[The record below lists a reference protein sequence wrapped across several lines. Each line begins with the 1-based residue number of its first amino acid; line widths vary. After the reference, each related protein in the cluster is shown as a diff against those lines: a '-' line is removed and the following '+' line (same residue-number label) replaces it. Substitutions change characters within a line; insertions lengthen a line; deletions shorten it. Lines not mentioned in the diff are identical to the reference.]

1 MRNLKYGCA
10 VVKSSEAP
18 EQASDKSEQPK
29 KTDKKAKTA
38 TAAKSDK
45 KDRPAKSGKVSG
57 RFWKLLGASADRNV
71 ARSRGEVEASSAF
84 DGKAAGLD
92 DDQLRKASGLLNLEG
107 LAESAD
113 IPQFLAIAREAA
125 DRATGLR
132 PFDVQ
137 LEGALRMLAGDVVEM
152 ATGEGKTLSGAI
164 AAAGYALAGRKV
176 HVISVNDYL
185 ARRDAEWMGPLLEAM
200 GLSVGWITEDS
211 TPEQRR
217 AAYQCD
223 VTYGSVNEIGFDMLR
238 DQLVTDVADL
248 VSPNPDV
255 ALIDEADSVL
265 VDEALVP
272 LVLAGTTHRET
283 PRIEIIELVG
293 TLTPGVDYDSDDD
306 RRNIHLT
313 ETGAQKVEKTLGGI
327 DLYSEEHVV
336 TTLTEV
342 NVALHA
348 HVLLQRDVHYIVRD
362 GKVQLIN
369 ASRGRIATLQ
379 RWPDGL
385 QAAVEAKEGIETTD
399 TGEVLDTITVQ
410 ALINRYPRVC
420 GMTGTALAAGEQL
433 RQFYRLGV
441 SPIEPNTPNI
451 REDEPDRVYITAA
464 AKMEAILEHIAEVH
478 ATGRPV
484 LVGTRDVAESEELFE
499 KLVRR
504 GVPATVLN
512 AKNDAEEA
520 AVIAEAGALNA
531 VTVSTQMAGRGT
543 DIRLGGSEAG
553 EDDDR
558 KAAVVELGG
567 LHVVG
572 TGRHHTQRL
581 DNQLRGRAGRQG
593 DPGSSVF
600 FSSWEDELVTSHLDR
615 AKLPMDTDEDGR
627 ITSAKASGLI
637 DHAQRVAE
645 GRLLDVHANTWRY
658 NQLIA
663 QQRAIIVDRRNT
675 LLSTTAARDELE
687 KLAPQRFAE
696 LRGTAEPG
704 DDELDEDL
712 DTDAETTEAE
722 DESGRLMSED
732 ELERTC
738 RLIMLY
744 HLDRGWADHLA
755 YLADIRESI
764 HLRAL
769 GRQNPLDE
777 FHRLAVD
784 AFTSLTADAIE
795 AAQQTFETAN
805 ITEETPGLDLS
816 KLARPT
822 STWTYM
828 VHDNPLQDDT
838 LSALS
843 LPGVFR

>member
-1 MRNLKYGCA
+1 MLGATDEKVRAHSMAEVSAAAEFGDKAEGL
-10 VVKSSEAP
+10 EP
-18 EQASDKSEQPK
+18 EQLA
-29 KTDKKAKTA
+29 
-38 TAAKSDK
+38 
-45 KDRPAKSGKVSG
+45 
-57 RFWKLLGASADRNV
+57 
-71 ARSRGEVEASSAF
+71 
-84 DGKAAGLD
+84 KAA
-92 DDQLRKASGLLNLEG
+92 RLLNLED

-113 IPQFLAIAREAA
+113 APQFLAIARVAA
-125 DRATGLR
+125 ERATGLR

-137 LEGALRMLAGDVVEM
+137 LLGALRMMAGDVIEM
-152 ATGEGKTLSGAI
+152 GTGEGKTLSGAI
-164 AAAGYALAGRKV
+164 AAAGYALAGRNV
-176 HVISVNDYL
+176 HVVTINDYL
-185 ARRDAEWMGPLLEAM
+185 ARRDAEWMGPLIEAL
-200 GLSVGWITEDS
+200 GLTVGWITADS
-211 TPEQRR
+211 TRAERR

-223 VTYGSVNEIGFDMLR
+223 VTYASVNEIGFDVLR

-255 ALIDEADSVL
+255 AIIDEADSVL

-283 PRIEIIELVG
+283 PKLEIVRLVG
-293 TLTPGVDYDSDDD
+293 QLVSDKNADDYFATDDD
-306 RRNIHLT
+306 NRNVHLT
-313 ETGAQKVEKTLGGI
+313 DAGAQKLERALGGI
-327 DLYSEEHVV
+327 DLYAEENVA

-362 GKVQLIN
+362 GAVQLIN
-369 ASRGRIATLQ
+369 ASRGRIAALQ

-385 QAAVEAKEGIETTD
+385 QAAVEAKEGIETTE

-410 ALINRYPRVC
+410 ALINRYPTVC

-433 RQFYRLGV
+433 RQFYKLGV
-441 SPIEPNTPNI
+441 SSIPPNTANV
-451 REDEPDRVYITAA
+451 RVDEPDRVYITVA
-464 AKMEAILEHIAEVH
+464 AKNEAIVDHIMATH
-478 ATGRPV
+478 ASGQPI
-484 LVGTRDVAESEELFE
+484 LVGTQDVAESEDLHSR
-499 KLVRR
+499 LLRR
-504 GVPATVLN
+504 GVPAVVLN
-512 AKNDAEEA
+512 AKNDEEEA
-520 AVIAEAGALNA
+520 RVIAEAGTLGA

-543 DIRLGGSEAG
+543 DIRLGGSDEADHD
-553 EDDDR
+553 EV
-558 KAAVVELGG
+558 AELGG
-567 LHVVG
+567 LHLIG
-572 TGRHHTQRL
+572 TGRHRTERL

-600 FSSWEDELVTSHLDR
+600 FASWEDDVVAAHLEPG
-615 AKLPMDTDEDGR
+615 KLPNDCDETGR
-627 ITSAKASGLI
+627 ATSPKAAALL

-663 QQRAIIVDRRNT
+663 QQRSIIVERRNT
-675 LLSTTAARDELE
+675 LLSTAAARDELNE
-687 KLAPQRFAE
+687 LAPERY
-696 LRGTAEPG
+696 
-704 DDELDEDL
+704 DELAGALGEGADEN
-712 DTDAETTEAE
+712 
-722 DESGRLMSED
+722 
-732 ELERTC
+732 LERIC
-738 RLIMLY
+738 RQIMLF

-755 YLADIRESI
+755 YLSDLRESI

-784 AFTSLTADAIE
+784 AFANLAADAIE
-795 AAQQTFETAN
+795 ASQQTFETAN
-805 ITEETPGLDLS
+805 VLVDEPGLDLS

-828 VHDNPLQDDT
+828 VHDNPLRDDT

>member
-1 MRNLKYGCA
+1 MSKTTRAQPGRL
-10 VVKSSEAP
+10 SS
-18 EQASDKSEQPK
+18 
-29 KTDKKAKTA
+29 
-38 TAAKSDK
+38 
-45 KDRPAKSGKVSG
+45 
-57 RFWKLLGASADRNV
+57 RFWRLLGASTEKN
-71 ARSRGEVEASSAF
+71 RSRSLTQVTASDEYSEEAA
-84 DGKAAGLD
+84 DLNDAKLRKAAGL
-92 DDQLRKASGLLNLEG
+92 LELG
-107 LAESAD
+107 DLAESED
-113 IPQFLAIAREAA
+113 IPQFLAVAREAGE
-125 DRATGLR
+125 RATGLR

-137 LEGALRMLAGDVVEM
+137 LLGALRMLAGDVIEM
-152 ATGEGKTLSGAI
+152 ATGEGKTLAGAI
-164 AAAGYALAGRKV
+164 AAAGYAIAGRHV
-176 HVISVNDYL
+176 HVVTINDYL
-185 ARRDAEWMGPLLEAM
+185 ARRDADWMGPLIEAL
-200 GLSVGWITEDS
+200 GLTVGWITAES
-211 TPEQRR
+211 TSEERR
-217 AAYQCD
+217 AAYDCD
-223 VTYGSVNEIGFDMLR
+223 VTYASVNEIGFDVLR
-238 DQLVTDVADL
+238 DQLVTDVDDL

-283 PRIEIIELVG
+283 PRLEIIKLVG
-293 TLTPGVDYDSDDD
+293 ELAADTDYDTDADS
-306 RRNIHLT
+306 RNVHLT
-313 ETGAQKVEKTLGGI
+313 DVGARKVEKALGGI
-327 DLYSEEHVV
+327 DLYSEEHVG

-362 GKVQLIN
+362 DAVHLIN
-369 ASRGRIATLQ
+369 ASRGRIAQLQ

-385 QAAVEAKEGIETTD
+385 QAAVEAKEGIETTE

-410 ALINRYPRVC
+410 ALINRYATVC

-433 RQFYRLGV
+433 RQFYKLGV
-441 SPIEPNTPNI
+441 SPIPPNTPNI
-451 REDEPDRVYITAA
+451 REDESDRVYITAA
-464 AKMEAILEHIAEVH
+464 AKNDAIVEHIAAVH
-478 ATGRPV
+478 ETGQPV
-484 LVGTRDVAESEELFE
+484 LVGTRDVAESEELHE
-499 KLVRR
+499 HLVRR
-504 GVPATVLN
+504 GVPAVVLN

-520 AVIAEAGALNA
+520 QVIAEAGEYGT

-543 DIRLGGSEAG
+543 DIRLGGSDEA
-553 EDDDR
+553 DHDR
-558 KAAVVELGG
+558 VAELGG

-572 TGRHHTQRL
+572 TGRHHTERL

-600 FSSWEDELVTSHLDR
+600 FSSWEDDVVAANLDGN
-615 AKLPMDTDEDGR
+615 KLPMQTDEDGR
-627 ITSAKASGLI
+627 IVSPKTTALL

-675 LLSTTAARDELE
+675 LLRTATAREELAGLAPDRYKELSEVGASPARSGLSEERLE
-687 KLAPQRFAE
+687 KI
-696 LRGTAEPG
+696 
-704 DDELDEDL
+704 
-712 DTDAETTEAE
+712 
-722 DESGRLMSED
+722 
-732 ELERTC
+732 C

-777 FHRLAVD
+777 FHRMAVD
-784 AFTSLTADAIE
+784 AFASLAADAIE

-805 ITEETPGLDLS
+805 VLEEEPGLDLS

-828 VHDNPLQDDT
+828 VNDNPLSDDT
-838 LSALS
+838 LTTLS

>member
-1 MRNLKYGCA
+1 MAQSSKA
-10 VVKSSEAP
+10 TSKTASKSS
-18 EQASDKSEQPK
+18 D
-29 KTDKKAKTA
+29 
-38 TAAKSDK
+38 
-45 KDRPAKSGKVSG
+45 SGPG
-57 RFWKLLGASADRNV
+57 RISRGFWRLLGASTEKVKAQ
-71 ARSRGEVEASSAF
+71 SMTEVASSEKFAE
-84 DGKAAGLD
+84 KAGDLD
-92 DDQLRKASGLLNLEG
+92 DEQLRKAAKLLLLDDLADSG
-107 LAESAD
+107 D
-113 IPQFLAIAREAA
+113 IGQFLAIAREAA
-125 DRATGLR
+125 ERTTALR

-137 LEGALRMLAGDVVEM
+137 LLGALRMLAGDVVEM

-164 AAAGYALAGRKV
+164 AAAGYALAGRHV
-176 HVISVNDYL
+176 HVVTINDYL
-185 ARRDAEWMGPLLEAM
+185 ARRDAEWMGPLIEAM
-200 GLSVGWITEDS
+200 GLTVGWITADS
-211 TPEQRR
+211 TAAERR
-217 AAYQCD
+217 AAYECD
-223 VTYGSVNEIGFDMLR
+223 VTYASVNEIGFDVLR

-283 PRIEIIELVG
+283 PKLEIVRLVG
-293 TLTPGVDYDSDDD
+293 DLVPGQDFDTDSDS
-306 RRNIHLT
+306 RNVHLT
-313 ETGAQKVEKTLGGI
+313 ETGAQKIERALGGI
-327 DLYSEEHVV
+327 DLYAEEHVG

-362 GKVQLIN
+362 GAVQLIN
-369 ASRGRIATLQ
+369 SSRGRIAALQ

-385 QAAVEAKEGIETTD
+385 QAAVEAKEGIETTE

-410 ALINRYPRVC
+410 ALINRYPTVC

-433 RQFYRLGV
+433 RQFYSLGV
-441 SPIEPNTPNI
+441 SPIAPNTPNI
-451 REDEPDRVYITAA
+451 REDEPDRVYITDA
-464 AKMEAILEHIAEVH
+464 AKIDAIIDHIAEVH
-478 ATGRPV
+478 ESGRPV
-484 LVGTRDVAESEELFE
+484 LVGTQDVAESEELHR
-499 KLVRR
+499 KLLRR
-504 GVPATVLN
+504 GVPAVVLN

-520 AVIAEAGALNA
+520 AVIAEAGALGA

-543 DIRLGGSEAG
+543 DIRLGGSDESTH
-553 EDDDR
+553 D
-558 KAAVVELGG
+558 AVVDLGG

-572 TGRHHTQRL
+572 TGRHLTERL

-600 FSSWEDELVTSHLDR
+600 FASWDDDVVTSHLEPG
-615 AKLPMDTDEDGR
+615 KLPTETDPEKGDGR
-627 ITSAKASGLI
+627 IVSPKAASLL
-637 DHAQRVAE
+637 DHAQRIAE
-645 GRLLDVHANTWRY
+645 GKLLDVHANTWRY

-663 QQRAIIVDRRNT
+663 QQRAIIVERRNK
-675 LLSTTAARDELE
+675 LLATPAAYEELQALAPERADEL
-687 KLAPQRFAE
+687 AE
-696 LRGTAEPG
+696 
-704 DDELDEDL
+704 
-712 DTDAETTEAE
+712 
-722 DESGRLMSED
+722 RLSPEQ
-732 ELERTC
+732 LERIC
-738 RLIMLY
+738 RQIMLY

-784 AFTSLTADAIE
+784 AFGSLASNAVE
-795 AAQQTFETAN
+795 AAQQTFETADLVDGGDH
-805 ITEETPGLDLS
+805 EFDLDLS

-838 LSALS
+838 LSVLS

>member
-1 MRNLKYGCA
+1 MA
-10 VVKSSEAP
+10 
-18 EQASDKSEQPK
+18 
-29 KTDKKAKTA
+29 
-38 TAAKSDK
+38 
-45 KDRPAKSGKVSG
+45 KDRKNSAAGPG
-57 RFWKLLGASADRNV
+57 RISRGFWRLLGASTEKTKAESM
-71 ARSRGEVEASSAF
+71 AEVSASAEF
-84 DGKAAGLD
+84 DEKAKGLD
-92 DDQLRKASGLLNLEG
+92 DEQLLKAAKLLELG
-107 LAESAD
+107 DLAAAAD

-125 DRATGLR
+125 ERTTALR

-137 LEGALRMLAGDVVEM
+137 LLGALRMLAGDVVEM

-164 AAAGYALAGRKV
+164 AAAGYALGGRNV
-176 HVISVNDYL
+176 HVVTINDYL
-185 ARRDAEWMGPLLEAM
+185 ARRDAEWMAPLIEAM
-200 GLSVGWITEDS
+200 GLTVGWITAES
-211 TPEQRR
+211 TADERR
-217 AAYQCD
+217 AAYECD
-223 VTYGSVNEIGFDMLR
+223 VTYASVNEIGFDVLR

-283 PRIEIIELVG
+283 PKVEIVRLVG
-293 TLTPGVDYDSDDD
+293 ELAAGIDYDTDSDS
-306 RRNIHLT
+306 RNVHLT
-313 ETGAQKVEKTLGGI
+313 EDGARKLEAALGGI
-327 DLYSEEHVV
+327 DLYSEEHVT

-362 GKVQLIN
+362 GAVQLIN
-369 ASRGRIATLQ
+369 SSRGRIASLQ

-385 QAAVEAKEGIETTD
+385 QAAVEAKEGIETTE

-410 ALINRYPRVC
+410 ALINRYPTVC

-433 RQFYRLGV
+433 RQFYKLGV
-441 SPIEPNTPNI
+441 SPIPSNAPNV
-451 REDEPDRVYITAA
+451 REDAADRVYITAA
-464 AKMEAILEHIAEVH
+464 AKTEAIMEHIIEVH
-478 ATGRPV
+478 ATGQPI
-484 LVGTRDVAESEELFE
+484 LVGTHDVAESEELHE
-499 KLVRR
+499 RLIRR
-504 GVPATVLN
+504 GVPAVVLN
-512 AKNDAEEA
+512 AKNDEEEA
-520 AVIAEAGALNA
+520 AVIAEAGKLGT

-543 DIRLGGSEAG
+543 DIRLGGSEETDHDKVA
-553 EDDDR
+553 
-558 KAAVVELGG
+558 ELGG
-567 LHVVG
+567 LHVIG
-572 TGRHHTQRL
+572 TGRHRTERL

-600 FSSWEDELVTSHLDR
+600 FASWEDDVVVAHLDEG
-615 AKLPMDTDEDGR
+615 KLPTEADDSGK
-627 ITSAKASGLI
+627 IISAKAGTLL

-663 QQRAIIVDRRNT
+663 QQRAIIVERRNT
-675 LLSTTAARDELE
+675 LLSTPAARNELKDLSPERYEELAANSSDEQLE
-687 KLAPQRFAE
+687 II
-696 LRGTAEPG
+696 
-704 DDELDEDL
+704 
-712 DTDAETTEAE
+712 
-722 DESGRLMSED
+722 
-732 ELERTC
+732 C
-738 RLIMLY
+738 RQIMLF

-777 FHRLAVD
+777 FHRMAVD
-784 AFTSLTADAIE
+784 AFANLAADAIE
-795 AAQQTFETAN
+795 ASQQTFETAN
-805 ITEETPGLDLS
+805 ILEEEQGLDLS

-828 VHDNPLQDDT
+828 VHDNPLNDDT

>member
-1 MRNLKYGCA
+1 MA
-10 VVKSSEAP
+10 
-18 EQASDKSEQPK
+18 
-29 KTDKKAKTA
+29 
-38 TAAKSDK
+38 
-45 KDRPAKSGKVSG
+45 KDRTKSAAGPG
-57 RFWKLLGASADRNV
+57 RISRGFWRLLGASTEKTKTESMA
-71 ARSRGEVEASSAF
+71 EVTASAEF
-84 DGKAAGLD
+84 DEKAKGLD
-92 DDQLRKASGLLNLEG
+92 DEQLVKAAKLLELSD
-107 LAESAD
+107 LAESSD
-113 IPQFLAIAREAA
+113 VPQFLAIAREAA
-125 DRATGLR
+125 ERKTALR

-137 LEGALRMLAGDVVEM
+137 LLGALRMLAGDVVEM

-164 AAAGYALAGRKV
+164 AAAGYALGGRNV
-176 HVISVNDYL
+176 HVVTINDYL
-185 ARRDAEWMGPLLEAM
+185 ARRDAEWMSPLIEAM
-200 GLSVGWITEDS
+200 GLTVGWITAES
-211 TPEQRR
+211 SAAERR
-217 AAYQCD
+217 AAYECD
-223 VTYGSVNEIGFDMLR
+223 VTYASVNEIGFDVLR
-238 DQLVTDVADL
+238 DQLVTDTADL

-283 PRIEIIELVG
+283 PKVEIVRLVG
-293 TLTPGVDYDSDDD
+293 ELTAGIDYDTDADS
-306 RRNIHLT
+306 RNVHLT
-313 ETGAQKVEKTLGGI
+313 DDGAKKLEAALGGI
-327 DLYSEEHVV
+327 DLYSEEHVT

-362 GKVQLIN
+362 GAVQLIN
-369 ASRGRIATLQ
+369 SSRGRIASLQ

-385 QAAVEAKEGIETTD
+385 QAAVEAKEGIETTE

-410 ALINRYPRVC
+410 ALINRYPTVC

-433 RQFYRLGV
+433 RQFYKLGV
-441 SPIEPNTPNI
+441 SPIPSNAPNV
-451 REDEPDRVYITAA
+451 REDADDRVYITAA
-464 AKMEAILEHIAEVH
+464 AKTEAIMEHIIEVH
-478 ATGRPV
+478 ATGQPI
-484 LVGTRDVAESEELFE
+484 LVGTHDVAESEELHE
-499 KLVRR
+499 RLVRR
-504 GVPATVLN
+504 GVPAVVLN
-512 AKNDAEEA
+512 AKNDEEEA
-520 AVIAEAGALNA
+520 TVIAEAGTLGT

-543 DIRLGGSEAG
+543 DIRLGGSDT
-553 EDDDR
+553 DDHTAS
-558 KAAVVELGG
+558 KEVAELGG
-567 LHVVG
+567 LHVIG
-572 TGRHHTQRL
+572 TGRHRTERL

-600 FSSWEDELVTSHLDR
+600 FASWEDDVIVAHLDEG
-615 AKLPMDTDEDGR
+615 KLPTEADETGR
-627 ITSAKASGLI
+627 IISAKAGTLL

-663 QQRAIIVDRRNT
+663 QQRAIIVERRNT
-675 LLSTTAARDELE
+675 LLSTPAAHNELKDLSPDRYDELAE
-687 KLAPQRFAE
+687 KSSEEQL
-696 LRGTAEPG
+696 
-704 DDELDEDL
+704 
-712 DTDAETTEAE
+712 ETI
-722 DESGRLMSED
+722 
-732 ELERTC
+732 C
-738 RLIMLY
+738 RQIMLF

-784 AFTSLTADAIE
+784 AFANLAADAIE
-795 AAQQTFETAN
+795 ASQQTFETAN
-805 ITEETPGLDLS
+805 ILEEEQGLDLS

-828 VHDNPLQDDT
+828 VHDNPLNDDT

>member
-1 MRNLKYGCA
+1 MSGAAKAGGRGGAPASQTVATAYGCA
-10 VVKSSEAP
+10 VANTS
-18 EQASDKSEQPK
+18 
-29 KTDKKAKTA
+29 KTVSGT
-38 TAAKSDK
+38 T
-45 KDRPAKSGKVSG
+45 RAKSGRLSG
-57 RFWKLLGASADRNV
+57 KFWKLLGASTEKNQSRSMAEVNAAADY
-71 ARSRGEVEASSAF
+71 AK
-84 DGKAAGLD
+84 KAAGLD
-92 DDQLRKASGLLNLEG
+92 DEQLRKAAQLLKLKD
-107 LAESAD
+107 LADASD

-125 DRATGLR
+125 ERSIGLR

-137 LEGALRMLAGDVVEM
+137 LQGALRMLAGDVVEM

-164 AAAGYALAGRKV
+164 AAAGYAIGGRHV
-176 HVISVNDYL
+176 HVVTINDYL
-185 ARRDAEWMGPLLEAM
+185 ARRDAEWMGPLLTAM
-200 GLSVGWITEDS
+200 GVTVGWITADS
-211 TPEQRR
+211 SPAERR

-223 VTYGSVNEIGFDMLR
+223 VTYASVNEIGFDVLR
-238 DQLVTDVADL
+238 DQLVTDVEDL

-283 PRIEIIELVG
+283 PRMEIVELVG
-293 TLTPGVDYDSDDD
+293 RLTPGVDFDSDED

-313 ETGAQKVEKTLGGI
+313 EKGARRVEAALGGI

-336 TTLTEV
+336 STLTEV

-369 ASRGRIATLQ
+369 ASRGRIAALQ

-385 QAAVEAKEGIETTD
+385 QAAVEAKEGIETTE

-410 ALINRYPRVC
+410 ALVNRYPTVC

-433 RQFYRLGV
+433 RQFYQLGV
-441 SPIEPNTPNI
+441 SPIPPNMPNI
-451 REDEPDRVYITAA
+451 REDEADRVYITAA
-464 AKMEAILEHIAEVH
+464 AKNDAIVAHIVEVH
-478 ATGRPV
+478 ETGQPV
-484 LVGTRDVAESEELFE
+484 LVGTHDVAESEELYE
-499 KLVRR
+499 RLRKR
-504 GVPATVLN
+504 GVPAVVLN

-520 AVIAEAGALNA
+520 TVIAEAGKLGA

-543 DIRLGGSEAG
+543 DIRLGGSDEAHH
-553 EDDDR
+553 D
-558 KAAVVELGG
+558 KIVELGG
-567 LHVVG
+567 LHVIG
-572 TGRHHTQRL
+572 TARQHTQRL

-600 FSSWEDELVTSHLDR
+600 FSSWEDEVAATNLEAGKMPTE
-615 AKLPMDTDEDGR
+615 TDEDGR
-627 ITSAKASGLI
+627 ILSPKAAGML
-637 DHAQRVAE
+637 DHAQRIAE
-645 GRLLDVHANTWRY
+645 GKLLDIHANTWRY

-663 QQRAIIVDRRNT
+663 QQRAIIVERRNT
-675 LLSTTAARDELE
+675 LLSTPTAREELAE
-687 KLAPQRFAE
+687 LAPQRYAE
-696 LRGTAEPG
+696 LREKFG
-704 DDELDEDL
+704 EDA
-712 DTDAETTEAE
+712 DAK
-722 DESGRLMSED
+722 
-732 ELERTC
+732 LEKIC

-755 YLADIRESI
+755 FLADIRESI

-777 FHRLAVD
+777 FHRMALD
-784 AFTSLTADAIE
+784 AFASLAADAIE
-795 AAQQTFETAN
+795 AAQQTFETSEQ
-805 ITEETPGLDLS
+805 IESEPGIDLS

-828 VHDNPLQDDT
+828 VRDNPLSDDT
-838 LSALS
+838 MDALS
-843 LPGVFR
+843 LPGIFR

>member
-1 MRNLKYGCA
+1 MPKTTRAQPGGL
-10 VVKSSEAP
+10 SS
-18 EQASDKSEQPK
+18 
-29 KTDKKAKTA
+29 
-38 TAAKSDK
+38 
-45 KDRPAKSGKVSG
+45 
-57 RFWKLLGASADRNV
+57 RFWRLLGASTEKNRN
-71 ARSRGEVEASSAF
+71 RSLSQVTDSSEYDEEAAGLT
-84 DGKAAGLD
+84 DEQLRKAAGLLKLD
-92 DDQLRKASGLLNLEG
+92 D
-107 LAESAD
+107 LAESED

-125 DRATGLR
+125 ERATTLR

-137 LEGALRMLAGDVVEM
+137 LLGALRMLAGDVIEM

-164 AAAGYALAGRKV
+164 AAAGYALAGRHV
-176 HVISVNDYL
+176 HVVTINDYL
-185 ARRDAEWMGPLLEAM
+185 ARRDAEWMGPLIEAM
-200 GLSVGWITEDS
+200 GLTVGWITAES
-211 TPEQRR
+211 TSEERR
-217 AAYQCD
+217 AAYGCD
-223 VTYGSVNEIGFDMLR
+223 VTYASVNEIGFDVLR
-238 DQLVTDVADL
+238 DQLVVDVDDL

-283 PRIEIIELVG
+283 PRLEIIKLVG
-293 TLTPGVDYDSDDD
+293 QLKPDTDFETDSDS
-306 RRNIHLT
+306 RNVHLT
-313 ETGAQKVEKTLGGI
+313 DVGARKVEKALGGI
-327 DLYSEEHVV
+327 DLYSEEHVG

-362 GKVQLIN
+362 DAVHLIN
-369 ASRGRIATLQ
+369 AARGRIAQLQ

-385 QAAVEAKEGIETTD
+385 QAAVEAKEGIETTE

-410 ALINRYPRVC
+410 ALINRYETVC

-433 RQFYRLGV
+433 RQFYKLGV
-441 SPIEPNTPNI
+441 SPIPPNEPNI
-451 REDEPDRVYITAA
+451 REDESDRVYITAA
-464 AKMEAILEHIAEVH
+464 AKNDGIVAHIAEVH
-478 ATGRPV
+478 ETGQPV
-484 LVGTRDVAESEELFE
+484 LVGTRDVAESEELHE
-499 KLVRR
+499 RLLRR
-504 GVPATVLN
+504 GVPAVVLN

-520 AVIAEAGALNA
+520 EVIAEAGKYGA

-543 DIRLGGSEAG
+543 DIRLGGSDEA
-553 EDDDR
+553 DHDR
-558 KAAVVELGG
+558 VAELGG

-572 TGRHHTQRL
+572 TGRHHTERL

-600 FSSWEDELVTSHLDR
+600 FSSWEDDVVAANLDHN
-615 AKLPMDTDEDGR
+615 KLPMETDEDGR
-627 ITSAKASGLI
+627 IVSPKAAGLL

-645 GRLLDVHANTWRY
+645 GRMLDVHANTWRY

-675 LLSTTAARDELE
+675 LLRTASAREELAELAPKRYKELSKDIPEDRLE
-687 KLAPQRFAE
+687 KI
-696 LRGTAEPG
+696 
-704 DDELDEDL
+704 
-712 DTDAETTEAE
+712 
-722 DESGRLMSED
+722 
-732 ELERTC
+732 C
-738 RLIMLY
+738 RQIMLY

-784 AFTSLTADAIE
+784 AFASLAADAIE

-805 ITEETPGLDLS
+805 VLEEEQGLDLS

-828 VHDNPLQDDT
+828 VNDNPLSDDT
-838 LSALS
+838 LSTLS

>member
-1 MRNLKYGCA
+1 MH
-10 VVKSSEAP
+10 VV
-18 EQASDKSEQPK
+18 
-29 KTDKKAKTA
+29 T
-38 TAAKSDK
+38 
-45 KDRPAKSGKVSG
+45 
-57 RFWKLLGASADRNV
+57 
-71 ARSRGEVEASSAF
+71 
-84 DGKAAGLD
+84 
-92 DDQLRKASGLLNLEG
+92 
-107 LAESAD
+107 
-113 IPQFLAIAREAA
+113 I
-125 DRATGLR
+125 
-132 PFDVQ
+132 
-137 LEGALRMLAGDVVEM
+137 
-152 ATGEGKTLSGAI
+152 
-164 AAAGYALAGRKV
+164 
-176 HVISVNDYL
+176 NDYL

-200 GLSVGWITEDS
+200 GLTVGWITAES
-211 TPEQRR
+211 TSEERR
-217 AAYQCD
+217 AAYKCN
-223 VTYGSVNEIGFDMLR
+223 VTYASVNEIGFDVLR
-238 DQLVTDVADL
+238 DQLVTDVDDL

-283 PRIEIIELVG
+283 PRLEIIRLVG
-293 TLTPGVDYDSDDD
+293 ELAADTDYDTDSDS
-306 RRNIHLT
+306 RNVHLT
-313 ETGAQKVEKTLGGI
+313 EAGARKVEKALGGI

-348 HVLLQRDVHYIVRD
+348 HVLLHRDVHYIVRD
-362 GKVQLIN
+362 DAVHLIN
-369 ASRGRIATLQ
+369 SSRGRIAQLQ

-385 QAAVEAKEGIETTD
+385 QAAVEAKEGIETTE

-410 ALINRYPRVC
+410 ALINRYTTVC

-433 RQFYRLGV
+433 RQFYKLGV
-441 SPIEPNTPNI
+441 SPIPPNTPNI
-451 REDEPDRVYITAA
+451 REDETDRVYITAA
-464 AKMEAILEHIAEVH
+464 AKNDAIIAHIIEMH
-478 ATGRPV
+478 ETGQPV
-484 LVGTRDVAESEELFE
+484 LVGTRDVAESEELHE
-499 KLVRR
+499 RLLRR
-504 GVPATVLN
+504 GVPAVVLN

-520 AVIAEAGALNA
+520 QVIAEAGKLGA

-543 DIRLGGSEAG
+543 DIRLGGSDEA
-553 EDDDR
+553 DHDQ
-558 KAAVVELGG
+558 VVELGG

-572 TGRHHTQRL
+572 TGRHHTERL

-600 FSSWEDELVTSHLDR
+600 FSSWEDDVVAANLER
-615 AKLPMDTDEDGR
+615 NKLPMQTDEDGR
-627 ITSAKASGLI
+627 IVSPKSGGML

-663 QQRAIIVDRRNT
+663 QQRAIIVERRNT
-675 LLSTTAARDELE
+675 LLSTATAREELAE
-687 KLAPQRFAE
+687 LAPQAVRGAGSARPRTMAE
-696 LRGTAEPG
+696 E
-704 DDELDEDL
+704 
-712 DTDAETTEAE
+712 
-722 DESGRLMSED
+722 RLEKI
-732 ELERTC
+732 C

-777 FHRLAVD
+777 FHRMAVD
-784 AFTSLTADAIE
+784 AFASLAADAIE

-805 ITEETPGLDLS
+805 VLEEEPGLDLS

-828 VHDNPLQDDT
+828 VHDNPLSDDT

>member
-1 MRNLKYGCA
+1 MSKTTRAQPGRL
-10 VVKSSEAP
+10 SS
-18 EQASDKSEQPK
+18 
-29 KTDKKAKTA
+29 
-38 TAAKSDK
+38 
-45 KDRPAKSGKVSG
+45 
-57 RFWKLLGASADRNV
+57 RFWRLLGASTDKN
-71 ARSRGEVEASSAF
+71 RSRSLTQVTASDEYSEEAA
-84 DGKAAGLD
+84 DLNDEKLCKAA
-92 DDQLRKASGLLNLEG
+92 SLLELG
-107 LAESAD
+107 DLAESED
-113 IPQFLAIAREAA
+113 IPQFLAIAREAGE
-125 DRATGLR
+125 RATELR

-137 LEGALRMLAGDVVEM
+137 LLGALRMLAGDVIEM
-152 ATGEGKTLSGAI
+152 ATGEGKTLAGAI
-164 AAAGYALAGRKV
+164 AAAGYALAGRHV
-176 HVISVNDYL
+176 HVVTINDYL
-185 ARRDAEWMGPLLEAM
+185 AHRDADWMGPLIEAL
-200 GLSVGWITEDS
+200 GLTVGWITAES
-211 TPEQRR
+211 TSQERR
-217 AAYQCD
+217 AAYDCD
-223 VTYGSVNEIGFDMLR
+223 VTYASVNEIGFDVLR
-238 DQLVTDVADL
+238 DQLATDVDDL

-283 PRIEIIELVG
+283 PRLEIIKLVG
-293 TLTPGVDYDSDDD
+293 ELAADTDYDTDADS
-306 RRNIHLT
+306 RNVHLT
-313 ETGAQKVEKTLGGI
+313 DVGARKVEKALGGI
-327 DLYSEEHVV
+327 DLYSEEHVG

-362 GKVQLIN
+362 DAVHLIN
-369 ASRGRIATLQ
+369 ASRGRIAQLQ

-385 QAAVEAKEGIETTD
+385 QAAVEAKEGIETTE

-410 ALINRYPRVC
+410 ALINRYTTVC

-433 RQFYRLGV
+433 RQFYKLGV
-441 SPIEPNTPNI
+441 SPIPPNTPNI
-451 REDEPDRVYITAA
+451 REDESDRVYITAA
-464 AKMEAILEHIAEVH
+464 AKNDAIVDHIAEVH
-478 ATGRPV
+478 DTGQPV
-484 LVGTRDVAESEELFE
+484 LVGTRDVAESEELHE
-499 KLVRR
+499 RLLHR
-504 GVPATVLN
+504 GVPAVVLN

-520 AVIAEAGALNA
+520 QVIAEAGKYG
-531 VTVSTQMAGRGT
+531 VITVSTQMAGRGT
-543 DIRLGGSEAG
+543 DIRLGGSDEA
-553 EDDDR
+553 DHDR
-558 KAAVVELGG
+558 VAELGG

-572 TGRHHTQRL
+572 TGRHHTERL

-600 FSSWEDELVTSHLDR
+600 FSSWEDDVVAANLER
-615 AKLPMDTDEDGR
+615 NKLPMETDEDGR
-627 ITSAKASGLI
+627 IVSPKTSGLL

-675 LLSTTAARDELE
+675 LLRTATARAELAELAPERYQELSDELSEQRLE
-687 KLAPQRFAE
+687 KI
-696 LRGTAEPG
+696 
-704 DDELDEDL
+704 
-712 DTDAETTEAE
+712 
-722 DESGRLMSED
+722 
-732 ELERTC
+732 C

-784 AFTSLTADAIE
+784 AFASLAADAIE

-805 ITEETPGLDLS
+805 VVEEEQGLDLS

-828 VHDNPLQDDT
+828 VNDNPLADDT
-838 LSALS
+838 LTTLS

>member
-1 MRNLKYGCA
+1 
-10 VVKSSEAP
+10 V
-18 EQASDKSEQPK
+18 
-29 KTDKKAKTA
+29 
-38 TAAKSDK
+38 
-45 KDRPAKSGKVSG
+45 
-57 RFWKLLGASADRNV
+57 
-71 ARSRGEVEASSAF
+71 
-84 DGKAAGLD
+84 
-92 DDQLRKASGLLNLEG
+92 
-107 LAESAD
+107 
-113 IPQFLAIAREAA
+113 I
-125 DRATGLR
+125 
-132 PFDVQ
+132 
-137 LEGALRMLAGDVVEM
+137 EM
-152 ATGEGKTLSGAI
+152 ATGEGKTLAGAI
-164 AAAGYALAGRKV
+164 AAAGYALAGRHV
-176 HVISVNDYL
+176 HVVTINDYL
-185 ARRDAEWMGPLLEAM
+185 AHRDAQWMGPLLKAL
-200 GLSVGWITEDS
+200 GLTVGWITAES
-211 TPEQRR
+211 TSEERR
-217 AAYQCD
+217 AAYDCD
-223 VTYGSVNEIGFDMLR
+223 VTYASVNEIGFDVLR

-283 PRIEIIELVG
+283 PRLEIIKLVG
-293 TLTPGVDYDSDDD
+293 ELAAETDYDTDSDS
-306 RRNIHLT
+306 RNVHLT
-313 ETGAQKVEKTLGGI
+313 EVGAHKVEKALGGI
-327 DLYSEEHVV
+327 DLYSEEHVG

-362 GKVQLIN
+362 DAVHLIN
-369 ASRGRIATLQ
+369 ASRGRIAQLQ

-385 QAAVEAKEGIETTD
+385 QAAVEAKEGIETTE

-410 ALINRYPRVC
+410 ALINRYTTVC

-433 RQFYRLGV
+433 RQFYKLGV
-441 SPIEPNTPNI
+441 SPIPPNTPNI
-451 REDEPDRVYITAA
+451 REDESDRVYITAA
-464 AKMEAILEHIAEVH
+464 AKNDAIIDHIAEVH
-478 ATGRPV
+478 ETGQPM
-484 LVGTRDVAESEELFE
+484 LVGTRDVAESEDLHERL
-499 KLVRR
+499 LRR
-504 GVPATVLN
+504 GVPAVVLN

-520 AVIAEAGALNA
+520 QVIAEAGKYGA

-543 DIRLGGSEAG
+543 DIRLGGSDEA
-553 EDDDR
+553 DHDR
-558 KAAVVELGG
+558 VAELGG

-572 TGRHHTQRL
+572 TGRHHTERL

-600 FSSWEDELVTSHLDR
+600 FSTWEDDVVVANLDSD
-615 AKLPMDTDEDGR
+615 KLPMQTDEDGR
-627 ITSAKASGLI
+627 IVSPKAAGLL

-645 GRLLDVHANTWRY
+645 GRMLDVHANTWRY

-675 LLSTTAARDELE
+675 LLRTVTAREELAE
-687 KLAPQRFAE
+687 LAPERYEE
-696 LRGTAEPG
+696 LSEVGAPPARGGLSE
-704 DDELDEDL
+704 ERL
-712 DTDAETTEAE
+712 ETI
-722 DESGRLMSED
+722 
-732 ELERTC
+732 C

-784 AFTSLTADAIE
+784 AFASLAADAIE

-805 ITEETPGLDLS
+805 VLEEEPGLDLS

-828 VHDNPLQDDT
+828 VNDNPLSDDT
-838 LSALS
+838 LSTLS

>member
-1 MRNLKYGCA
+1 MVQVQDSAGFDSDA
-10 VVKSSEAP
+10 EAL
-18 EQASDKSEQPK
+18 SDEK
-29 KTDKKAKTA
+29 
-38 TAAKSDK
+38 
-45 KDRPAKSGKVSG
+45 
-57 RFWKLLGASADRNV
+57 
-71 ARSRGEVEASSAF
+71 
-84 DGKAAGLD
+84 
-92 DDQLRKASGLLNLEG
+92 LRKATGLLKLEDR
-107 LAESAD
+107 AESAA

-125 DRATGLR
+125 ERSTGLR

-137 LEGALRMLAGDVVEM
+137 LLAALRMLAGDVIEM

-164 AAAGYALAGRKV
+164 AAVGYALAGRHV
-176 HVISVNDYL
+176 HVVTINDYL
-185 ARRDAEWMGPLLEAM
+185 ARRDAEWVGPLIEAL
-200 GLSVGWITEDS
+200 GLTVGWITSES
-211 TPEQRR
+211 TTKQRK
-217 AAYQCD
+217 AAYACD
-223 VTYGSVNEIGFDMLR
+223 VTYASVNEIGFDVLR
-238 DQLVTDVADL
+238 DQLVVDVEDL

-272 LVLAGTTHRET
+272 LVLAGTSHREGL
-283 PRIEIIELVG
+283 RLEIISLVG
-293 TLTPGVDYDSDDD
+293 QLDPDVDFEADSDS
-306 RRNIHLT
+306 RNVHLT
-313 ETGAQKVEKTLGGI
+313 EAGARKVEKALGDI
-327 DLYSEEHVV
+327 DLYSEEHVG

-362 GKVQLIN
+362 GAVHLIN
-369 ASRGRIATLQ
+369 ASRGRIAQLQ

-385 QAAVEAKEGIETTD
+385 QAAVEAKEGIETTE

-410 ALINRYPRVC
+410 ALINRYATVC

-433 RQFYRLGV
+433 RQFYHLGV
-441 SPIEPNTPNI
+441 SPIPPNNPNI
-451 REDEPDRVYITAA
+451 REDEADRVYITAA
-464 AKMEAILEHIAEVH
+464 AKNDAVVDHVAEMH
-478 ATGRPV
+478 QTGQPV
-484 LVGTRDVAESEELFE
+484 LIGTRDVAESEELHE
-499 KLVRR
+499 RLVRR
-504 GVPATVLN
+504 GVPAVILN

-520 AVIAEAGALNA
+520 RLIAEAGEYGR

-543 DIRLGGSEAG
+543 DIRLGGADEADH
-553 EDDDR
+553 ER
-558 KAAVVELGG
+558 VAKLGG

-572 TGRHHTQRL
+572 TGRHHTGRL

-600 FSSWEDELVTSHLDR
+600 FSSWEDDVVAANLDR
-615 AKLPMDTDEDGR
+615 SKLPMQTDDDGR
-627 ITSAKASGLI
+627 IISPKAAGML

-645 GRLLDVHANTWRY
+645 GRMLDVHANTWRY

-663 QQRAIIVDRRNT
+663 QQRAIIVERRDT
-675 LLSTTAARDELE
+675 LLRTAAAREELRE
-687 KLAPQRFAE
+687 LAPERYK
-696 LRGTAEPG
+696 
-704 DDELDEDL
+704 DL
-712 DTDAETTEAE
+712 SENLSEERLETI
-722 DESGRLMSED
+722 
-732 ELERTC
+732 C

-784 AFTSLTADAIE
+784 AFASLAADAIE

-805 ITEETPGLDLS
+805 VSDEEPGLDLS

-828 VHDNPLQDDT
+828 VNDNPLSDDT
-838 LSALS
+838 LSTLS

>member
-1 MRNLKYGCA
+1 VPKTTRTQPGRL
-10 VVKSSEAP
+10 SS
-18 EQASDKSEQPK
+18 
-29 KTDKKAKTA
+29 
-38 TAAKSDK
+38 
-45 KDRPAKSGKVSG
+45 
-57 RFWKLLGASADRNV
+57 RFWKLLGASTEKN
-71 ARSRGEVEASSAF
+71 RSRSLSQVSDSSEY
-84 DGKAAGLD
+84 DEKAAGLSD
-92 DDQLRKASGLLNLEG
+92 EQLRKATGLLDLDD
-107 LAESAD
+107 LADSED
-113 IPQFLAIAREAA
+113 ISQFLAIAREAA
-125 DRATGLR
+125 ERSTGLR

-137 LEGALRMLAGDVVEM
+137 LLGALRMLDGDVIEM
-152 ATGEGKTLSGAI
+152 ATGEGKTLAGAI
-164 AAAGYALAGRKV
+164 AAAGYAIAGRHV
-176 HVISVNDYL
+176 HVVTINDYL
-185 ARRDAEWMGPLLEAM
+185 ARRDAEWMGPLIEAM
-200 GLSVGWITEDS
+200 GLTVGWITAES
-211 TPEQRR
+211 TSEERR
-217 AAYQCD
+217 KAYDCD
-223 VTYGSVNEIGFDMLR
+223 VTYASVNEIGFDVLR

-283 PRIEIIELVG
+283 PRLEIIKLVGELVG
-293 TLTPGVDYDSDDD
+293 DNAADEYFAADSDS
-306 RRNIHLT
+306 RNVHLT
-313 ETGAQKVEKTLGGI
+313 DAGARKVEKALGGI

-362 GKVQLIN
+362 DAVHLIN
-369 ASRGRIATLQ
+369 SSRGRIAQLQ

-385 QAAVEAKEGIETTD
+385 QAAVEAKEGIETTE

-410 ALINRYPRVC
+410 ALINRYTTVC

-433 RQFYRLGV
+433 RQFYKLGV
-441 SPIEPNTPNI
+441 SPIPPNEPNI
-451 REDEPDRVYITAA
+451 REDESDRVYVTAA
-464 AKMEAILEHIAEVH
+464 AKNEAIVAHIAEVH
-478 ATGRPV
+478 ETGQPV
-484 LVGTRDVAESEELFE
+484 LVGTRDVAESEDIHER
-499 KLVRR
+499 LVRR
-504 GVPATVLN
+504 GVAAVVLN

-520 AVIAEAGALNA
+520 QVIAEAGKHGI

-543 DIRLGGSEAG
+543 DIRLGGSDEA
-553 EDDDR
+553 DHDR
-558 KAAVVELGG
+558 VAELGG

-572 TGRHHTQRL
+572 TGRHHTERL

-600 FSSWEDELVTSHLDR
+600 FSSWEDDVVAANLDR
-615 AKLPMDTDEDGR
+615 NKLPQQTDEDGK
-627 ITSAKASGLI
+627 IVSPKATGLL

-675 LLSTTAARDELE
+675 LLRTETAREELAD
-687 KLAPQRFAE
+687 LAPKRYEE
-696 LRGTAEPG
+696 LS
-704 DDELDEDL
+704 
-712 DTDAETTEAE
+712 ETEGISE
-722 DESGRLMSED
+722 ERLE
-732 ELERTC
+732 TIC
-738 RLIMLY
+738 RQIMLY

-777 FHRLAVD
+777 FHRMAVD
-784 AFTSLTADAIE
+784 AFASLAADAIE

-805 ITEETPGLDLS
+805 VLEEEPGLDLS

-828 VHDNPLQDDT
+828 VNDNPLSDDT
-838 LSALS
+838 LSTLS

>member
-1 MRNLKYGCA
+1 MTD
-10 VVKSSEAP
+10 SSEYDD
-18 EQASDKSEQPK
+18 E
-29 KTDKKAKTA
+29 
-38 TAAKSDK
+38 
-45 KDRPAKSGKVSG
+45 
-57 RFWKLLGASADRNV
+57 
-71 ARSRGEVEASSAF
+71 
-84 DGKAAGLD
+84 AAGLTD
-92 DDQLRKASGLLNLEG
+92 EQLRKAAGLLNLED
-107 LAESAD
+107 LAESED

-125 DRATGLR
+125 ERATGLR

-137 LEGALRMLAGDVVEM
+137 LLGALRMLAGDVIEM
-152 ATGEGKTLSGAI
+152 ATGEGKTLAGAI
-164 AAAGYALAGRKV
+164 AAAGYALAGRHV
-176 HVISVNDYL
+176 HVVTINDYL
-185 ARRDAEWMGPLLEAM
+185 ARRDAEWMGPLIEAM
-200 GLSVGWITEDS
+200 GLTVGWITAES
-211 TPEQRR
+211 SSEERR
-217 AAYQCD
+217 AAYGCD
-223 VTYGSVNEIGFDMLR
+223 VTYASVNEIGFDVLR

-283 PRIEIIELVG
+283 PRLEIIKLVG
-293 TLTPGVDYDSDDD
+293 ELEAGTDYDTDADS
-306 RRNIHLT
+306 RNVHLT
-313 ETGAQKVEKTLGGI
+313 DVGARKVEKALGGI
-327 DLYSEEHVV
+327 DLYSEEHVG

-362 GKVQLIN
+362 DAVHLIN
-369 ASRGRIATLQ
+369 ASRGRIAQLQ

-385 QAAVEAKEGIETTD
+385 QAAVEAKEGIETTE

-410 ALINRYPRVC
+410 ALINRYATVC

-433 RQFYRLGV
+433 RQFYKLGV
-441 SPIEPNTPNI
+441 SPIPPNKPNI
-451 REDEPDRVYITAA
+451 REDEADRVYITAA
-464 AKMEAILEHIAEVH
+464 AKNDAIVEHIIEVH
-478 ATGRPV
+478 ETGQPV
-484 LVGTRDVAESEELFE
+484 LVGTRDVAESEELHE
-499 KLVRR
+499 RLLRR
-504 GVPATVLN
+504 GVPAVVLN

-520 AVIAEAGALNA
+520 QVIAEAGKFGV

-543 DIRLGGSEAG
+543 DIRLGGSDEA
-553 EDDDR
+553 DHDR
-558 KAAVVELGG
+558 VAELGG

-572 TGRHHTQRL
+572 TGRHHTERL

-600 FSSWEDELVTSHLDR
+600 FSSWEDDVVAANLDR
-615 AKLPMDTDEDGR
+615 NKLPMETDPETGDGR
-627 ITSAKASGLI
+627 IVSPKAAGLL

-645 GRLLDVHANTWRY
+645 GRMLDVHANTWRY

-675 LLSTTAARDELE
+675 LLRTATAREELAE
-687 KLAPQRFAE
+687 LAPKRYRE
-696 LRGTAEPG
+696 LA
-704 DDELDEDL
+704 DEIPEERL
-712 DTDAETTEAE
+712 ETI
-722 DESGRLMSED
+722 
-732 ELERTC
+732 C
-738 RLIMLY
+738 RHIMLY

-784 AFTSLTADAIE
+784 AFASLAADAIE

-805 ITEETPGLDLS
+805 VLEDEPGLDLS

-828 VHDNPLQDDT
+828 VNDNPLSDDT
-838 LSALS
+838 LSTLS

>member
-1 MRNLKYGCA
+1 M
-10 VVKSSEAP
+10 
-18 EQASDKSEQPK
+18 EQVR
-29 KTDKKAKTA
+29 
-38 TAAKSDK
+38 AA
-45 KDRPAKSGKVSG
+45 A
-57 RFWKLLGASADRNV
+57 
-71 ARSRGEVEASSAF
+71 EF
-84 DGKAAGLD
+84 DDKAADLD
-92 DDQLRKASGLLNLEG
+92 DEQLRKAATLLELED
-107 LAESAD
+107 LADSAD
-113 IPQFLAIAREAA
+113 IPQFLAIAREASE
-125 DRATGLR
+125 RATGLR
-132 PFDVQ
+132 AFDVQ
-137 LEGALRMLAGDVVEM
+137 LLGAQRMLAGDVVEM

-164 AAAGYALAGRKV
+164 AAAGYALAGRNV
-176 HVISVNDYL
+176 HVITINDYL
-185 ARRDAEWMGPLLEAM
+185 ARRDAEWMGPLIEAM
-200 GLSVGWITEDS
+200 GLTVGWITADS
-211 TPEQRR
+211 TPAERR
-217 AAYQCD
+217 AAYECD
-223 VTYGSVNEIGFDMLR
+223 ITYASVNEIGFDVLR

-272 LVLAGTTHRET
+272 LVLAGTSHRES
-283 PRIEIIELVG
+283 PRVDLIRFVGELVEG
-293 TLTPGVDYDSDDD
+293 ADYATDAEG
-306 RRNIHLT
+306 RNVHLT
-313 ETGAQKVEKTLGGI
+313 ESGAQKIEARLGGI
-327 DLYSEEHVV
+327 DLYSEEHVA

-362 GKVQLIN
+362 DAVHLIN

-385 QAAVEAKEGIETTD
+385 QAAVEAKEGIETTE

-410 ALINRYPRVC
+410 ALINRYPTVC

-433 RQFYRLGV
+433 RQFYKLGV
-441 SPIEPNTPNI
+441 SPIPPNTPNI
-451 REDEPDRVYITAA
+451 REDEPDRVYVTAA
-464 AKMEAILEHIAEVH
+464 ARNDAVAEHIAEVH
-478 ATGRPV
+478 QTGQPV
-484 LVGTRDVAESEELFE
+484 LVGTRDVAESEDLHRR
-499 KLVRR
+499 LVKA
-504 GVPATVLN
+504 GVPAVVLN

-520 AVIAEAGALNA
+520 AVIAEAGTLGT

-543 DIRLGGSEAG
+543 DIRLGGSDEA
-553 EDDDR
+553 DHD
-558 KAAVVELGG
+558 AVAELGG
-567 LHVVG
+567 LHVIG
-572 TGRHHTQRL
+572 TGRHHTERL

-593 DPGSSVF
+593 DPGSTVF
-600 FSSWEDELVTSHLDR
+600 FSSWEDDLVVSHLD
-615 AKLPMDTDEDGR
+615 AGKLPLDCDENGR
-627 ITSAKASGLI
+627 VLSPKAASLLE
-637 DHAQRVAE
+637 HAQRIAE

-663 QQRAIIVDRRNT
+663 QQRAILVERRDT
-675 LLSTTAARDELE
+675 LLRTATAREELAALSPDRYADLSEKLGPEGEAKLE
-687 KLAPQRFAE
+687 KI
-696 LRGTAEPG
+696 
-704 DDELDEDL
+704 
-712 DTDAETTEAE
+712 
-722 DESGRLMSED
+722 
-732 ELERTC
+732 C

-784 AFTSLTADAIE
+784 AFGSLAADAIE
-795 AAQQTFETAN
+795 AAQQTFDTAPS
-805 ITEETPGLDLS
+805 IEDEPGVDLS

-828 VHDNPLQDDT
+828 VHDNPLNDDT

>member
-1 MRNLKYGCA
+1 VA
-10 VVKSSEAP
+10 KSS
-18 EQASDKSEQPK
+18 S
-29 KTDKKAKTA
+29 AK
-38 TAAKSDK
+38 
-45 KDRPAKSGKVSG
+45 PG
-57 RFWKLLGASADRNV
+57 RLSSKFWKLLGATTERDQS
-71 ARSRGEVEASSAF
+71 RSLHLVEEAAAFGE
-84 DGKAAGLD
+84 KAADLD
-92 DDQLRKASGLLNLEG
+92 DAQLRKASKLLELED
-107 LAESAD
+107 LADSYD
-113 IPQFLAIAREAA
+113 IPQFLATAREAA
-125 DRATGLR
+125 ERNTGLR

-137 LEGALRMLAGDVVEM
+137 LLGALRMLAGDVVEM

-164 AAAGYALAGRKV
+164 AAGGYALAGRHV
-176 HVISVNDYL
+176 HVITINDYL

-200 GLSVGWITEDS
+200 GLTVGWVAAES
-211 TPEQRR
+211 TAEERR
-217 AAYQCD
+217 KAYKCS
-223 VTYGSVNEIGFDMLR
+223 VTYASVNEIGFDVLR
-238 DQLVTDVADL
+238 DQLVTDVDDL

-283 PRIEIIELVG
+283 PKLEIIRLVG
-293 TLTPGVDYDSDDD
+293 ELTPGKDYDTDADS
-306 RRNIHLT
+306 RNVHLT
-313 ETGAQKVEKTLGGI
+313 ETGAQKVEAKLGGI
-327 DLYSEEHVV
+327 DLYSEEHVG

-348 HVLLQRDVHYIVRD
+348 HVLLHRDVHYIVRD
-362 GKVQLIN
+362 DAVHLIN
-369 ASRGRIATLQ
+369 ASRGRIAQLQ

-385 QAAVEAKEGIETTD
+385 QAAVEAKEGIETTE

-410 ALINRYPRVC
+410 ALINRYPTVC

-433 RQFYRLGV
+433 RQFYKLGV
-441 SPIEPNTPNI
+441 SPIPPNTPNT
-451 REDEPDRVYITAA
+451 REDESDWVYITAA
-464 AKMEAILEHIAEVH
+464 AKNDAIVEHIAAVH
-478 ATGRPV
+478 ETLQPV
-484 LVGTRDVAESEELFE
+484 LIGTRDVAESEELHE
-499 KLVRR
+499 RLVRA
-504 GVPATVLN
+504 GVPAVVLN

-520 AVIAEAGALNA
+520 RIIAEAGKLGA

-543 DIRLGGSEAG
+543 DIRLGGSDEADHD
-553 EDDDR
+553 EV
-558 KAAVVELGG
+558 AELGG
-567 LHVVG
+567 LHVIG
-572 TGRHHTQRL
+572 TGRHHTERL

-600 FSSWEDELVTSHLDR
+600 FSSAEDDVVTANLEPG
-615 AKLPMDTDEDGR
+615 KLPTETDDDGR
-627 ITSAKASGLI
+627 VVSAKAAGLL

-645 GRLLDVHANTWRY
+645 GKLLDVHANTWRY

-663 QQRAIIVDRRNT
+663 QQRAIIVERRDT
-675 LLSTTAARDELE
+675 LLRTPTARDELE
-687 KLAPQRFAE
+687 GRSPKRYEE
-696 LRGTAEPG
+696 LS
-704 DDELDEDL
+704 EDL
-712 DTDAETTEAE
+712 
-722 DESGRLMSED
+722 SE
-732 ELERTC
+732 EQLERTC

-777 FHRLAVD
+777 FHRMAVD
-784 AFTSLTADAIE
+784 AFASLAADAIE

-805 ITEETPGLDLS
+805 VLEEEPGLDLS

-828 VHDNPLQDDT
+828 VHDNPLADDT

>member
-1 MRNLKYGCA
+1 VSKTTRSQPGR
-10 VVKSSEAP
+10 VSS
-18 EQASDKSEQPK
+18 
-29 KTDKKAKTA
+29 
-38 TAAKSDK
+38 
-45 KDRPAKSGKVSG
+45 
-57 RFWKLLGASADRNV
+57 RFWRLLGASTEKNKSRSLAEVTAAAEYDEEAADLKDEQLR
-71 ARSRGEVEASSAF
+71 
-84 DGKAAGLD
+84 KAAGLLKLGD
-92 DDQLRKASGLLNLEG
+92 

-113 IPQFLAIAREAA
+113 IPQFLAIARAA
-125 DRATGLR
+125 AERTTELR

-137 LEGALRMLAGDVVEM
+137 LLGALRMLAGDVIEM
-152 ATGEGKTLSGAI
+152 ATGEGKTLAGAI
-164 AAAGYALAGRKV
+164 AAAGYALAGRHV
-176 HVISVNDYL
+176 HVVTINDYL
-185 ARRDAEWMGPLLEAM
+185 AHRDAEWMGPLLEAM
-200 GLSVGWITEDS
+200 GLTVGWITAES
-211 TPEQRR
+211 TSKDRR
-217 AAYQCD
+217 AAYECD
-223 VTYGSVNEIGFDMLR
+223 ITYASVNEIGFDVLR
-238 DQLVTDVADL
+238 DQLATDVDDL

-283 PRIEIIELVG
+283 PRLEIIKLVG
-293 TLTPGVDYDSDDD
+293 ELAADADYDTDSDN
-306 RRNIHLT
+306 RNVHLT
-313 ETGAQKVEKTLGGI
+313 DHGARKVEKALGGI
-327 DLYSEEHVV
+327 DLYSEEHVG

-362 GKVQLIN
+362 DAVHLIN
-369 ASRGRIATLQ
+369 SSRGRIAQLQ

-385 QAAVEAKEGIETTD
+385 QAAVEAKEGIETTE

-410 ALINRYPRVC
+410 ALINRYETVC

-433 RQFYRLGV
+433 RQFYKLGV
-441 SPIEPNTPNI
+441 SPIPPNTPNI
-451 REDEPDRVYITAA
+451 REDESDRVYITAA
-464 AKMEAILEHIAEVH
+464 SKNDAIVDHIAEVH
-478 ATGRPV
+478 DTGQPV
-484 LVGTRDVAESEELFE
+484 LVGTRDVAESEELHE
-499 KLVRR
+499 RLLRR
-504 GVPATVLN
+504 GVPAVVLN

-520 AVIAEAGALNA
+520 QVIAEAGKFEA

-543 DIRLGGSEAG
+543 DIRLGGSDES
-553 EDDDR
+553 DHDR
-558 KAAVVELGG
+558 VAELGG

-600 FSSWEDELVTSHLDR
+600 FSSWEDDVVAANLDHN
-615 AKLPMDTDEDGR
+615 KLPMETDEDGR
-627 ITSAKASGLI
+627 IVSPKAAGLL

-645 GRLLDVHANTWRY
+645 GRMLDVHANTWRY
-658 NQLIA
+658 NQLTA
-663 QQRAIIVDRRNT
+663 QQRAIIVERRDT
-675 LLSTTAARDELE
+675 LLRTATAREELE
-687 KLAPQRFAE
+687 ELAPDRYEE
-696 LRGTAEPG
+696 LS
-704 DDELDEDL
+704 EDL
-712 DTDAETTEAE
+712 SEE
-722 DESGRLMSED
+722 RLEKIC
-732 ELERTC
+732 RT
-738 RLIMLY
+738 IMLY

-784 AFTSLTADAIE
+784 AFASLAADAIE

-805 ITEETPGLDLS
+805 VLEDEPGLDLS

-828 VHDNPLQDDT
+828 VNDNPLADDT
-838 LSALS
+838 LSTLS

>member
-1 MRNLKYGCA
+1 MPKTTRAQPGRL
-10 VVKSSEAP
+10 SS
-18 EQASDKSEQPK
+18 
-29 KTDKKAKTA
+29 
-38 TAAKSDK
+38 
-45 KDRPAKSGKVSG
+45 
-57 RFWKLLGASADRNV
+57 RFWKLLGASTEKD
-71 ARSRGEVEASSAF
+71 RSRSLTQVNDSSEYDGE
-84 DGKAAGLD
+84 AAGLSD
-92 DDQLRKASGLLNLEG
+92 EQLRKAAGLLNLED
-107 LAESAD
+107 LADSED

-125 DRATGLR
+125 ERASGLR

-137 LEGALRMLAGDVVEM
+137 LLGALRMLAGDVIEM
-152 ATGEGKTLSGAI
+152 ATGEGKTLAGAI
-164 AAAGYALAGRKV
+164 AAAGYAIAGRHV
-176 HVISVNDYL
+176 HVVTINDYL
-185 ARRDAEWMGPLLEAM
+185 ARRDAEWMGPLIEAM
-200 GLSVGWITEDS
+200 GLSVGWITAES
-211 TPEQRR
+211 TSEERR
-217 AAYQCD
+217 AAYGCD
-223 VTYGSVNEIGFDMLR
+223 VTYASVNEIGFDVLR
-238 DQLVTDVADL
+238 DQLVTDVDDL

-283 PRIEIIELVG
+283 PRLEIIKLVG
-293 TLTPGVDYDSDDD
+293 ELNADTDFDTDSDS
-306 RRNIHLT
+306 RNVHLT
-313 ETGAQKVEKTLGGI
+313 DAGARKVEKALGGI
-327 DLYSEEHVV
+327 DLYSEEHVG

-362 GKVQLIN
+362 DAVHLIN
-369 ASRGRIATLQ
+369 SSRGRIAQLQ

-385 QAAVEAKEGIETTD
+385 QAAVEAKEGIETTE

-410 ALINRYPRVC
+410 ALINRYATVC

-433 RQFYRLGV
+433 RQFYKLGV
-441 SPIEPNTPNI
+441 SPIPPNKPNI
-451 REDEPDRVYITAA
+451 REDESDRVYITGA
-464 AKMEAILEHIAEVH
+464 AKNDAIVAHIADVH
-478 ATGRPV
+478 ETGQPV
-484 LVGTRDVAESEELFE
+484 LVGTRDVAESEDLHERL
-499 KLVRR
+499 LRR
-504 GVPATVLN
+504 GVPAVVLN

-520 AVIAEAGALNA
+520 QVIAEAGKFGV

-543 DIRLGGSEAG
+543 DIRLGGSDEA
-553 EDDDR
+553 DHDSV
-558 KAAVVELGG
+558 AELGG

-572 TGRHHTQRL
+572 TGRHHTERL

-600 FSSWEDELVTSHLDR
+600 FSSWEDDVVAANLDHN
-615 AKLPMDTDEDGR
+615 KLPMETDEDGR
-627 ITSAKASGLI
+627 IVSPKAAGLL

-645 GRLLDVHANTWRY
+645 GRMLDVHANTWRY

-675 LLSTTAARDELE
+675 LLRTATAREELAE
-687 KLAPQRFAE
+687 LAPKRYEELAE
-696 LRGTAEPG
+696 EISEERL
-704 DDELDEDL
+704 
-712 DTDAETTEAE
+712 ETI
-722 DESGRLMSED
+722 
-732 ELERTC
+732 C
-738 RLIMLY
+738 RQIMLY

-784 AFTSLTADAIE
+784 AFASLAADAIE

-805 ITEETPGLDLS
+805 VLEEEPGLDLS

-828 VHDNPLQDDT
+828 VNDNPLSDDT
-838 LSALS
+838 LSTLS

>member
-1 MRNLKYGCA
+1 
-10 VVKSSEAP
+10 V
-18 EQASDKSEQPK
+18 PK
-29 KTDKKAKTA
+29 TTRAQ
-38 TAAKSDK
+38 
-45 KDRPAKSGKVSG
+45 SG
-57 RFWKLLGASADRNV
+57 RLSSRFWRLLGASTEKNQS
-71 ARSRGEVEASSAF
+71 RSLTQVTASEEYHEEAAELN
-84 DGKAAGLD
+84 DEKLRKAAGL
-92 DDQLRKASGLLNLEG
+92 LKLED
-107 LAESAD
+107 LAESED
-113 IPQFLAIAREAA
+113 IPQFLAIAREAGE
-125 DRATGLR
+125 RATGLR

-137 LEGALRMLAGDVVEM
+137 LLGALRMLAGDVIEM
-152 ATGEGKTLSGAI
+152 ATGEGKTLAGAI
-164 AAAGYALAGRKV
+164 AAAGYALAGRHV
-176 HVISVNDYL
+176 HVVTINDYL
-185 ARRDAEWMGPLLEAM
+185 AHRDAEWMGPLIESL
-200 GLSVGWITEDS
+200 GLTVGWITAES
-211 TPEQRR
+211 TSEERR
-217 AAYQCD
+217 AAYDCN
-223 VTYGSVNEIGFDMLR
+223 VTYASVNEIGFDVLR

-283 PRIEIIELVG
+283 PRLEIITLVG
-293 TLTPGVDYDSDDD
+293 ELDAGSDYDTDSDS
-306 RRNIHLT
+306 RNVHLT
-313 ETGAQKVEKTLGGI
+313 DVGARKVEKALGGI
-327 DLYSEEHVV
+327 DLYSEEHVG

-362 GKVQLIN
+362 DAVHLIN
-369 ASRGRIATLQ
+369 ASRGRIAQLQ

-385 QAAVEAKEGIETTD
+385 QAAVEAKEGIETTE

-410 ALINRYPRVC
+410 ALINRYATVC

-433 RQFYRLGV
+433 RQFYKLGV
-441 SPIEPNTPNI
+441 SPIPPNTPNI
-451 REDEPDRVYITAA
+451 REDESDRVYITAA
-464 AKMEAILEHIAEVH
+464 AKNDALVDHIAEVH
-478 ATGRPV
+478 QTGQPV
-484 LVGTRDVAESEELFE
+484 LVGTRDVAESEELHE
-499 KLVRR
+499 RLVRR
-504 GVPATVLN
+504 GVPAVVLN

-520 AVIAEAGALNA
+520 QVIAEAGTHGT

-543 DIRLGGSEAG
+543 DIRLGGSDES
-553 EDDDR
+553 DHDR
-558 KAAVVELGG
+558 VAELGG

-572 TGRHHTQRL
+572 TGRHHTERL

-600 FSSWEDELVTSHLDR
+600 FSSWEDDVVAANLER
-615 AKLPMDTDEDGR
+615 NKLPLETDEDGR
-627 ITSAKASGLI
+627 IVSAKTSSLL

-675 LLSTTAARDELE
+675 LLRTATACKELAELAPDRYDELSE
-687 KLAPQRFAE
+687 E
-696 LRGTAEPG
+696 I
-704 DDELDEDL
+704 
-712 DTDAETTEAE
+712 
-722 DESGRLMSED
+722 SED
-732 ELERTC
+732 RLETIC
-738 RLIMLY
+738 RQIMLY

-784 AFTSLTADAIE
+784 AFASLAADAIE

-805 ITEETPGLDLS
+805 VLEEEQGLDLS

-828 VHDNPLQDDT
+828 VNDNPLSDDT
-838 LSALS
+838 LSTLS

>member
-1 MRNLKYGCA
+1 MSKTSRSQPGRL
-10 VVKSSEAP
+10 SS
-18 EQASDKSEQPK
+18 
-29 KTDKKAKTA
+29 
-38 TAAKSDK
+38 
-45 KDRPAKSGKVSG
+45 
-57 RFWKLLGASADRNV
+57 RFWRLLGASTEKNRNRSLAQVTDASEYEKEAADL
-71 ARSRGEVEASSAF
+71 SDEKLL
-84 DGKAAGLD
+84 KAA
-92 DDQLRKASGLLNLEG
+92 RLLNLDD
-107 LAESAD
+107 LAESDD

-125 DRATGLR
+125 ERATDLR

-137 LEGALRMLAGDVVEM
+137 LLGALRMLAGDVIEM

-164 AAAGYALAGRKV
+164 AAAGYALAGRHV
-176 HVISVNDYL
+176 HVVTINDYL
-185 ARRDAEWMGPLLEAM
+185 ARRDAEWMGPLLEAI
-200 GLSVGWITEDS
+200 GLTVGWITAES
-211 TPEQRR
+211 TSDERK
-217 AAYQCD
+217 AAYGCD
-223 VTYGSVNEIGFDMLR
+223 VTYASVNEIGFDVLR
-238 DQLVTDVADL
+238 DQLVTDVDDL

-283 PRIEIIELVG
+283 PRLEIISLVG
-293 TLTPGVDYDSDDD
+293 QLEPGTDYDTDSDS
-306 RRNIHLT
+306 RNVHLT
-313 ETGAQKVEKTLGGI
+313 DVGARKVEKALGGI
-327 DLYSEEHVV
+327 DLYSEEHVG
-336 TTLTEV
+336 TALTEV

-362 GKVQLIN
+362 DAVHLIN
-369 ASRGRIATLQ
+369 SSRGRIAQLQ

-385 QAAVEAKEGIETTD
+385 QAAVEAKEGIETTE

-410 ALINRYPRVC
+410 ALINRYATVC

-433 RQFYRLGV
+433 RQFYKLGV
-441 SPIEPNTPNI
+441 SPIPPNAPNI
-451 REDEPDRVYITAA
+451 REDESDRVYITAA
-464 AKMEAILEHIAEVH
+464 AKNDAIVAHIADMHE
-478 ATGRPV
+478 TGQPV
-484 LVGTRDVAESEELFE
+484 LVGTRDVAESEELHE
-499 KLVRR
+499 RLVRR
-504 GVPATVLN
+504 GVPAVLLN

-520 AVIAEAGALNA
+520 KVIAEAGEFGR

-543 DIRLGGSEAG
+543 DIRLGGSDEA
-553 EDDDR
+553 DHDR
-558 KAAVVELGG
+558 VAELGG

-600 FSSWEDELVTSHLDR
+600 FSSWEDDVVSANLDHN
-615 AKLPMDTDEDGR
+615 KLPMQTDDDGR
-627 ITSAKASGLI
+627 IVSPKAAGLL

-645 GRLLDVHANTWRY
+645 GRMLDVHANTWRY

-675 LLSTTAARDELE
+675 LLRTPTAREELAE
-687 KLAPQRFAE
+687 LAPKRYEE
-696 LRGTAEPG
+696 LTK
-704 DDELDEDL
+704 
-712 DTDAETTEAE
+712 
-722 DESGRLMSED
+722 LMSED
-732 ELERTC
+732 ESESRLETIC
-738 RLIMLY
+738 RQIMLF

-784 AFTSLTADAIE
+784 AFASLAADAIE

-805 ITEETPGLDLS
+805 VLEEEQGLDLS
-816 KLARPT
+816 
-822 STWTYM
+822 
-828 VHDNPLQDDT
+828 
-838 LSALS
+838 
-843 LPGVFR
+843 